1 MSLLSTFVRD
11 VVEPVALSIL
21 QWAWTFDLAHTAPAF
36 TLPFR
41 FYAYSATSIL
51 LWLYELLPHWLLLTL
66 LILGT
71 FTVLTIA
78 LLIFCYPFRL
88 LHRCFVVIFK
98 LSLLLF
104 RCVAVDIVRIGYWLY
119 LWHCAIP
126 RVCRRHQYQ
135 PRFEVRIPPAVIRP
149 AILDRTTAALA
160 PPPPIRAFLAVAPKS
175 NTTDNGS
182 LPTRNTHR
190 RQPRTQRH

>member
-1 MSLLSTFVRD
+1 MSLLGAFVRD

-21 QWAWTFDLAHTAPAF
+21 QWAWTFDPGHTAPAF

-71 FTVLTIA
+71 FSVLVIA

-104 RCVAVDIVRIGYWLY
+104 RCVAVGIVRLGYWLY
-119 LWHCAIP
+119 LRRCAIP
-126 RVCRRHQYQ
+126 RVCRRRQYQ

-160 PPPPIRAFLAVAPKS
+160 PPPPIRAFPAVAPES
-175 NTTDNGS
+175 NATDNGS
-182 LPTRNTHR
+182 LPTRNTRR
-190 RQPRTQRH
+190 RQPRTQRR

>member
-1 MSLLSTFVRD
+1 MSLLGAFVRD

-21 QWAWTFDLAHTAPAF
+21 QWAWTFDPAHTAPAF

-41 FYAYSATSIL
+41 FYAYSATSVL

-71 FTVLTIA
+71 FSVLAIA

-88 LHRCFVVIFK
+88 LNRCFVVIFK

-104 RCVAVDIVRIGYWLY
+104 RCVAVGIVRLGIGYI
-119 LWHCAIP
+119 CGAA
-126 RVCRRHQYQ
+126 QSQ
-135 PRFEVRIPPAVIRP
+135 GFAVDASINLVSRSV
-149 AILDRTTAALA
+149 
-160 PPPPIRAFLAVAPKS
+160 FLLQS
-175 NTTDNGS
+175 YGLLS
-182 LPTRNTHR
+182 
-190 RQPRTQRH
+190 